1 MEENHERPSLFLVKD
16 LETLKV
22 LTDPLRIQILELL
35 DATPQTVNYV
45 AEKLGLASSRL
56 YYHFNLLESIGLI
69 TVAKTRTV
77 NNIIEKYYWVTAD
90 EVEIDKN
97 LMLYSSEDG
106 TENIGRVV
114 SATLDAT
121 RDDVLRT
128 LQARRYNLDH
138 GAAEKDKSM
147 VATRMKKR
155 LDESTYNAFFTKFQ
169 QLIKEFEALEEITE
183 EVDDSAV
190 LSMTCLLY
198 PSYYFAEEG
207 EEKDDDNDK

>member
-1 MEENHERPSLFLVKD
+1 MKKPRERSPVFLIDD

-35 DATPQTVNYV
+35 DPEPQTVHYV

-69 TVAKTRTV
+69 EVARTRTV
-77 NNIIEKYYWVTAD
+77 NNIIEKYYGVTAD
-90 EVEIDKN
+90 EIEVDKN
-97 LMLYSSEDG
+97 LLLYSSDVG
-106 TENIGRVV
+106 SENIGRVV

-138 GAAEKDKSM
+138 GMEEKDKALLAM
-147 VATRMKKR
+147 RIKKR
-155 LDESTYNAFFTKFQ
+155 LDGATYNEYFSKFQ
-169 QLIKEFEALEEITE
+169 ALIKEFEALEDFEG
-183 EVDDSAV
+183 DDPDMSV

-198 PSYYFAEEG
+198 PGYYYQEDSQKKES
-207 EEKDDDNDK
+207 